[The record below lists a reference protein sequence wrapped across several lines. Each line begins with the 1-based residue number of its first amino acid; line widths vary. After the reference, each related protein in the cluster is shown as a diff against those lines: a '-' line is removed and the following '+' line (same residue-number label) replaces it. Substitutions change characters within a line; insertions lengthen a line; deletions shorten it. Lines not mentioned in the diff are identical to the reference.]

1 MQKDARDSPPEQDR
15 ADRHLGRDRRLRRR
29 KDFASVFSGGTRL
42 NAQVLTV
49 VVRPNQVDR
58 PRLGLAIGRRSVP
71 RAVARHRLKR
81 LIRESFRHEIERLR
95 GLDVVVLG
103 RSGIEAMESG
113 RLRRLLA
120 RQWERAARIRHPTVA
135 AP

>member
-1 MQKDARDSPPEQDR
+1 M
-15 ADRHLGRDRRLRRR
+15 
-29 KDFASVFSGGTRL
+29 
-42 NAQVLTV
+42 
-49 VVRPNQVDR
+49 VRPNHVDR
-58 PRLGLAIGRRSVP
+58 PRLGLAIGRRIVP

-81 LIRESFRHEIERLR
+81 LIRESFRHDIERLR

-120 RQWERAARIRHPTVA
+120 RQWERAARMRHPTVA
-135 AP
+135 EP